1 MAVFYNRATLS
12 YGGTTTNSN
21 VTTGEILEALTV
33 TKSVLSDSY
42 VAGEPVDYAIS
53 IVNSGSAPVTD
64 VTVTDN
70 LGEYSF
76 SETEAR
82 IPLDFED
89 GSVYA
94 FSDGTLLPTP
104 TVTAADGLEISGLTV
119 PASGNL
125 LLLYSAVPNEYAPL
139 SAGSSIINTA
149 EVTSSSIAAPIS
161 ASAALLVSDEPI
173 LSITK
178 SLSPLSVEENGT
190 ITYTFVIENT
200 GNAPAQ
206 ESDNLVITDTFNPA
220 LSEISVTYN
229 GAPWTEYTYSEA
241 TGLFTTNAGQITVPE
256 ATILQDSVSGAV
268 TVTPGTATVTVTGT
282 L

>member
-42 VAGEPVDYAIS
+42 SAGEPIDYAIS
-53 IVNSGSAPVTD
+53 IVNSGSTPITD

-70 LGEYSF
+70 LGEYDF
-76 SETEAR
+76 SETETR
-82 IPLDFED
+82 VPLDYED

-139 SAGSSIINTA
+139 SAGDSIINTA
-149 EVTSSSIAAPIS
+149 EVTSPSIAAPVS
-161 ASAALLVSDEPI
+161 AFATLLVSDEPI

-200 GNAPAQ
+200 GNVPAQ
-206 ESDNLVITDTFNPA
+206 AADNLVITDTFEPV
-220 LSEISVTYN
+220 LSGISVTYN
-229 GAPWTEYTYSEA
+229 GATWAEYTYSEA
-241 TGLFTTNAGQITVPE
+241 TGVFTTNAGQITVPE
-256 ATILQDSVSGAV
+256 ATISQDPVSGSV
-268 TVTPGTATVTVTGT
+268 TVTPGTATITVTGT

>member
-21 VTTGEILEALTV
+21 VTTGEILESLTV

-42 VAGEPVDYAIS
+42 VAGEPVDYAVS

-76 SETEAR
+76 SETETR

-104 TVTAADGLEISGLTV
+104 TVTAADGLEISDLTV

-139 SAGSSIINTA
+139 SAGSSIVNTA
-149 EVTSSSIAAPIS
+149 EVTAPSVAAPVS
-161 ASAALLVSDEPI
+161 ASAALIVSDEPI

-206 ESDNLVITDTFNPA
+206 EADNLVITDTFSPT
-220 LSEISVTYN
+220 LSGISVTYN
-229 GAPWTEYTYSEA
+229 GALWTEYTYSEA

-256 ATILQDSVSGAV
+256 ATISQDPVSGIV
-268 TVTPGTATVTVTGT
+268 TVTPGTATITVTGT